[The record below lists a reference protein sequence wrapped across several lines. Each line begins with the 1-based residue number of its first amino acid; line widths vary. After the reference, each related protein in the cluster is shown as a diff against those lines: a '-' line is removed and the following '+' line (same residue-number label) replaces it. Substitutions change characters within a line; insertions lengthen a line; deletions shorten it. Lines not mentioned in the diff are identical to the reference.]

1 MTVPPRATSPLRTL
15 RSSRWAVR
23 LAFSHAIC
31 AAALPS
37 TFGALRLATSRSA
50 AAIGPASGCRLGG
63 SVSRS
68 LVSTGAL
75 A

>member
-15 RSSRWAVR
+15 SSWVWAVR
-23 LAFSHAIC
+23 LAFSHAVS
-31 AAALPS
+31 AAAVPS
-37 TFGALRLATSRSA
+37 TFGALRLATSRSP
-50 AAIGPASGCRLGG
+50 AAIGPASGWRLGG
-63 SVSRS
+63 SDSRS